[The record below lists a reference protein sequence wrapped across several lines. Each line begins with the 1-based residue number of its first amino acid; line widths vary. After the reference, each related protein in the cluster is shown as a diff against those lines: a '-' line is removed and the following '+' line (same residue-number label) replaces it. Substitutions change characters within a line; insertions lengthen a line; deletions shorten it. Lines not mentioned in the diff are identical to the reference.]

1 MASPKLPVGP
11 WLNWIESTFLWKA
24 EGWEVRLQD
33 FTMLEVEGNL
43 FNILGMLPKLLLL
56 FLFYKGWYNTS
67 LGELFL
73 VPLEEPEENF
83 IYLFIHFFFN
93 PGDWTQ
99 DIIHAKHVLHHW
111 ATPKTLEGNLDI
123 NFTSFR
129 LQKQKK
135 YVS

>member
-33 FTMLEVEGNL
+33 FTMLEMEGNL

-83 IYLFIHFFFN
+83 IYLFIHSFLFLIL
-93 PGDWTQ
+93 G
-99 DIIHAKHVLHHW
+99 IE
-111 ATPKTLEGNLDI
+111 PKTSYMLNMYSTTELPLRPWKG
-123 NFTSFR
+123 T
-129 LQKQKK
+129 
-135 YVS
+135 